1 MATSLTYAF
10 NRQELLDLIKTKDCD
25 LVVFSLVNLIKP
37 RKTEAYMY
45 VFAEAYSGDEPIPNA
60 QGKLGCPT
68 PPGWSGDIPLQL

>member
-1 MATSLTYAF
+1 M
-10 NRQELLDLIKTKDCD
+10 DLIKTKDCD